1 MVLLSDCSACRQS
14 RWRAQVGA
22 GAGTADGQRLL
33 WTALVRE
40 HLFGVVA
47 VLTAQQTIGE
57 LAAAPASLQLVHAAA
72 AELLAVGRLDG
83 GRPAVAELLGSRG
96 RVPS

>member
-1 MVLLSDCSACRQS
+1 V
-14 RWRAQVGA
+14 QVGA
-22 GAGTADGQRLL
+22 GPGTAGGQRLL

-57 LAAAPASLQLVHAAA
+57 LATAPASLQLVHAAA
-72 AELLAVGRLDG
+72 AELLAVARLDG
-83 GRPAVAELLGSRG
+83 EPAVAELLGSRG
-96 RVPS
+96 RVCHSVLIFISSERAQ